1 MSSEFQEREKE
12 LSLEEAIKIG
22 IRLHQ
27 QEEYDRAGRVYQQ
40 VLAAWP
46 ECPDA
51 LHYSGLLAY
60 HQQKDVDKAIELVA
74 RSVAMAPD
82 HPDFWNNYGNLLKA
96 SGQLLDAAN
105 AYRRAVELRPGFPD
119 AYNNL
124 GLIFQDHEDYQ
135 GAIVA
140 YRDALQYEPN
150 HFATHLNLGHAF
162 GVQGRW
168 AEAEASYK
176 KVIELYPEH
185 SEGYYRLG
193 CLYWR
198 QNRLDESADVFRK
211 SAEINP
217 NHSDSFLALG
227 KLFERRGRTEEAVEA
242 YRQAIK
248 VGPQNWP
255 AYRALGTVLNLE
267 SRHDEAAAVFQQWAL
282 GEPESPIPSHHLA
295 ALLGNNVPP
304 RAADEY
310 VSKVFDLFAD
320 SFDRQLER
328 LQYRAPHL
336 VSETLTMLCGLH
348 LGDLDIL
355 DAGCGTGLCAPLLRS
370 AARWLVGVDLSPAM
384 LEKARERGD
393 YDALHQ
399 GELTAFMN
407 QVEAQFDVIVSADTF
422 CYFGDLESVIKA
434 AATALRQS
442 AHLIFTAE
450 ESAAKDAM
458 LDFRLNPS
466 GRYSHTKEYIEHVL
480 QKKGLTV
487 CSISCVTLRLEY
499 QKPVAGLLAVAR
511 KDEPRQK

>member
-1 MSSEFQEREKE
+1 MSFEFQECEKE
-12 LSLEEAIKIG
+12 LSLAEAIKIG

-27 QEEYDRAGRVYQQ
+27 QEDYDRAGRVYQQ

-60 HQQKDVDKAIELVA
+60 HQRKDVVKAIELVA
-74 RSVAMAPD
+74 HSVAMAPD
-82 HPDFWNNYGNLLKA
+82 HPDFWNNYGNLLRT

-105 AYRRAVELRPGFPD
+105 AYRRAVELRPSFPD

-124 GLIFQDHEDYQ
+124 GLIFQAHEDYQ
-135 GAIVA
+135 EAIVA
-140 YRDALQYEPN
+140 YRNALQYEPN
-150 HFATHLNLGHAF
+150 HVAAHLNLGHAF
-162 GVQGRW
+162 GVQGRL

-176 KVIELYPEH
+176 KAIELYPEH

-193 CLYWR
+193 WIYWR
-198 QNRLDESADVFRK
+198 QNRLDEAVDVFRK
-211 SAEINP
+211 SAEFNP
-217 NHSDSFLALG
+217 NHSDSFLMLG
-227 KLFERRGRTEEAVEA
+227 KLFERRGRTGETVEA
-242 YRQAIK
+242 YRQA
-248 VGPQNWP
+248 VRVDAQNWP

-282 GEPESPIPSHHLA
+282 GDPDNPIPRHHLA

-310 VSKVFDLFAD
+310 VSKVFDLFAE

-336 VSETLTMLCGLH
+336 VSEALTVLGCLR

-370 AARWLVGVDLSPAM
+370 VARRLVGVDLSPAM

-407 QVEAQFDVIVSADTF
+407 QVVAQFDVIVSADTF
-422 CYFGDLESVIKA
+422 CYFGELESVIKA

-442 AHLIFTAE
+442 GHLIFTVE
-450 ESAAKDAM
+450 ESAAKDTM
-458 LDFRLNPS
+458 LDFRLTPS
-466 GRYSHTKEYIEHVL
+466 GRYSHTKEYIERVL
-480 QKKGLTV
+480 QKNGLTV
-487 CSISCVTLRLEY
+487 CSISRVTLRVEY
-499 QKPVAGLLAVAR
+499 QKPVAGLLAVAH
-511 KDEPRQK
+511 KDQPRPK